1 MIDIRTNQLNND
13 QVIALL
19 QEHHNDMLNH
29 SPVES
34 VHALDISGLLAPDVA
49 FFSLWIDDKPAGICA
64 LKALDESHCEI
75 KSMRTSPQFLRRG
88 VAKKL
93 LDHVIEQ
100 AKIRGYQRISLE
112 TGTAQAF
119 LPAQK
124 MYQSFGFIKCEPFS
138 GYSLDPYSLFMTK
151 KISGA

>member
-19 QEHHNDMLNH
+19 QDHHNDMLKH

-34 VHALDISGLLAPDVA
+34 VHALDISGLEAKDVT
-49 FFSLWIDDKPAGICA
+49 FFSLWIDDKPAGVCA
-64 LKALDESHCEI
+64 LKALDESHGEI

-93 LDHVIEQ
+93 LGHVIEQ

-112 TGTAQAF
+112 TGTAQVF
-119 LPAQK
+119 LPAQQ
-124 MYQSFGFIKCEPFS
+124 MYQSFGFVKCEPF
-138 GYSLDPYSLFMTK
+138 GNYALDPYSLFMTK
-151 KISGA
+151 QLDK